1 MPTLRN
7 LEDEV
12 ICDFPVS
19 AERKLIWAC
28 LLDLLEQVDRICRKY
43 DISYYAIGGTLLGAV
58 RHKGFIPW
66 DDDLDIA
73 MMRKDYNRF
82 LEAASREIKGKYFLQ
97 TTLTDQDYYK
107 EWVRIRNS
115 ETTGIHDHNEMHK
128 CNNGI
133 YLDIFPLENYSPS
146 LRGKIHQK
154 VSMTLGRILTVKVHH
169 NTRPR
174 NSVKSHIIYA
184 VSFLFNLKGTHKLR
198 EKIET
203 RNANKNSDYVTIGD
217 IHFETYSPEKLTF
230 KRSDF
235 ENIVY
240 LPFEEGTI
248 PCPYGYENILKTQ
261 FGDYMEFPPI
271 EKRGFHHRMIFD
283 VNTPYKQYIE
293 QHREELAQLK
303 YKK

>member
-73 MMRKDYNRF
+73 MLREDYNRF
-82 LEAASREIKGKYFLQ
+82 LEVAERELHGKYFLQ
-97 TTLTDQDYYK
+97 TTLSDAQYYK
-107 EWVRIRNS
+107 EHARVRNS
-115 ETTGIHDHNEMHK
+115 DTTGICERYENHA

-133 YLDIFPLENYSPS
+133 YLDILPLENYKDTFLGRMHSDIC
-146 LRGKIHQK
+146 RTIGKI
-154 VSMTLGRILTVKVHH
+154 MTVKVHYK
-169 NTRPR
+169 TRSY
-174 NSVKSHIIYA
+174 NSHRSHIAYILSLILNVKSM
-184 VSFLFNLKGTHKLR
+184 HKLR
-198 EKIET
+198 EFLET
-203 RNANKNSDYVTIGD
+203 KNCKKATALVTLGD
-217 IHFETYSPEKLTF
+217 VYYSTYSRDRLTF
-230 KRSDF
+230 NRSDF
-235 ENIVY
+235 GATIE
-240 LPFEEGTI
+240 LPFENGTI
-248 PCPYGYENILKTQ
+248 LAPIGYKNILAKQ
-261 FGDYMEFPPI
+261 YGNYFEFPPI
-271 EKRGFHHRMIFD
+271 EKRGLFHNIIFD